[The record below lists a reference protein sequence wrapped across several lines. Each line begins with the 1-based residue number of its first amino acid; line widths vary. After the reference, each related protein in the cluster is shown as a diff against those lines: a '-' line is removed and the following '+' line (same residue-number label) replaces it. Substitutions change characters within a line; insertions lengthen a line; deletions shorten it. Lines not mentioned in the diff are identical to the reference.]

1 MPDPDY
7 YDPQRVGELYAPD
20 INAATRAGNAADL
33 RRSDADRQ
41 RVALFLVDAQI
52 DFIHADGALSV
63 PGALDDTRRLIGW
76 MYDHMPRI
84 THIKITLDSH
94 MPLQIFHPAWWA
106 NAEGDHPPPLTPITS
121 EQVERGE
128 WRPLYDRVWSRR
140 YVEILEE
147 DARKTLMIWPY
158 HALIGTPGHALV
170 PALAEAVAY
179 HSAARRASAE
189 TIIKGMIPQTEYYS
203 AIEPEVKIPEHPSGD
218 INRALLDSLRDYHA
232 VYIAGQAKSHCVL
245 ETVASMMRYY
255 DAPMIRRLHVLTDTM
270 SSVAHPEIDFDTLA
284 EEAFA
289 GWAAQGLNLVR
300 TTDGIL

>member
-1 MPDPDY
+1 MPNPDY
-7 YDPQRVGELYAPD
+7 YDPRKVGELYAPD

-41 RVALFLVDAQI
+41 RVALFIVDAQI

-76 MYDHMPRI
+76 MYDYAPRI
-84 THIKITLDSH
+84 THIKVTLDSH

-106 NAEGDHPPPLTPITS
+106 DADGHHPPPLTPITS
-121 EQVERGE
+121 EQVARGE

-147 DARKTLMIWPY
+147 EAKKTLMIWPY
-158 HALIGTPGHALV
+158 HTLIGTPGHALV

-179 HSAARRASAE
+179 HSAARRTSAQ
-189 TIIKGMIPQTEYYS
+189 TIIKGMLPQTEYYS
-203 AIEPEVKIPEHPSGD
+203 AIEPEVKIPEQASGD
-218 INRALLDSLRDYHA
+218 INRALLDDLRDYHA

-255 DAPMIRRLHVLTDTM
+255 DAPMIRRLYLLTDTM
-270 SSVAHPEIDFDTLA
+270 SSVAHPEIDFDA
-284 EEAFA
+284 MADEAFA